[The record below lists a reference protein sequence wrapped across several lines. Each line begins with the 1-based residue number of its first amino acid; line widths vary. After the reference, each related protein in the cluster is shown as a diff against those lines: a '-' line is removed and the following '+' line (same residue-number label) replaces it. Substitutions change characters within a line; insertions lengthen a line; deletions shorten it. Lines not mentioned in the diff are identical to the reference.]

1 VLLAPDGSVDA
12 TYRKIHLFG
21 FSEGEATQLTA
32 GTDLVVHDGRLGTLG
47 LATCY
52 DLRFPELFRGLVDRS
67 VVAVSLVASWPER
80 RIAHWRLLAQARA
93 VEDQVYVLACNAVG
107 THAGVTMGGHSM
119 VVDPWGEVL
128 AEAGT
133 DEQVLTVDV
142 DLSSVAGIR
151 ERFPVL
157 GDRRIGVA
165 EGAGSF

>member
-1 VLLAPDGSVDA
+1 
-12 TYRKIHLFG
+12 
-21 FSEGEATQLTA
+21 
-32 GTDLVVHDGRLGTLG
+32 VHDGRLGTLG

-151 ERFPVL
+151 ERFRSWATGGSVSRGCRVVL
-157 GDRRIGVA
+157 SHRSPAATVAWAADRQRSRRGRSGRQEPHVDQ
-165 EGAGSF
+165 SR